1 MPEESDL
8 STPSPSPPRERERDR
23 TRNRTRERH
32 QDRDRDRDRDVGR
45 TRERQR
51 DHERDRDRETDR
63 DSNLR
68 SKRLSIADRIR
79 GTFNYARK
87 DTSASVQRRAS
98 TSSAP
103 AAARQSP
110 IPLIRQWLDTCN
122 AEHGTHCADHDMAG
136 MPTWHPMYLIDCVE
150 RRLVHAKSTDRY
162 ATLSYVWGSADP
174 RHSSPEGQAQLLK
187 SNIDAYQ
194 LTIPEK
200 DIPQTIL
207 DAIWLTKKLGIRHL
221 WVDRLC
227 IVHDDEKDRM
237 EHVEHMAYVL
247 CNAYM
252 AIIAAH
258 GDVNTGILPLD
269 PRRPI
274 RTPKQGPREHG
285 ELLQT
290 SKWNSRAWTLQERIY
305 ARRAVFFF
313 EDAMTWE
320 CHCDLWQGGATN
332 VMKTPKGKKS
342 ACTNRLSNSVFAY
355 RHSPWPDLDE
365 YARLVMDYS
374 VRRVTLVDDT
384 LMAFAGITHVLSRI
398 FQGGFAYGL
407 PLMFLDIALLW
418 RPQATIRR
426 RPSSRPIC
434 LPSWSWMGWW
444 SDGVPMDLVL
454 WRAAADYV
462 QATQATERNLEG
474 KRFQGTHHFRLKA
487 SIAWNLS
494 DGVKSTPIKNTGLEL
509 REFRSRRSASSAL
522 PTGWAKSG
530 SYFRHDCDAS
540 TTFKYPIPVEAG
552 GTGSGAYEP
561 RLTELDLPG
570 PLLFFKTTSG
580 FFQIDYAISMSP
592 KDRPSLPIAVGSIWS
607 KSGRWIGEFRAHDGW
622 LGIQSSNYE
631 GEEKLEFIAI
641 SSAMERKGSY
651 VFPMDK
657 FEENMDED
665 GVVHFVNVLWVERI
679 SGVAFRRGIGHI
691 LQKAWDTDAV
701 NEVDIYLG

>member
-1 MPEESDL
+1 
-8 STPSPSPPRERERDR
+8 
-23 TRNRTRERH
+23 
-32 QDRDRDRDRDVGR
+32 
-45 TRERQR
+45 
-51 DHERDRDRETDR
+51 
-63 DSNLR
+63 
-68 SKRLSIADRIR
+68 
-79 GTFNYARK
+79 
-87 DTSASVQRRAS
+87 
-98 TSSAP
+98 
-103 AAARQSP
+103 
-110 IPLIRQWLDTCN
+110 
-122 AEHGTHCADHDMAG
+122 MAG
-136 MPTWHPMYLIDCVE
+136 NTTWHPIYLIDCVE
-150 RRLVHAKSTDRY
+150 RRLVHAKPTDQY

-187 SNIDAYQ
+187 ATIDAYQ
-194 LTIPEK
+194 LNIPEK

-247 CNAYM
+247 CNAYVG
-252 AIIAAH
+252 IIAAH

-274 RTPKQGPREHG
+274 RTPKHGTREHG

-290 SKWNSRAWTLQERIY
+290 SKWNTRAWTLQERIY

-313 EDAMTWE
+313 EDSMTWE

-332 VMKTPKGKKS
+332 VMKIPKGKKPV
-342 ACTNRLSNSVFAY
+342 CMNRLSKSVFAY

-474 KRFQGTHHFRLKA
+474 RRFQGTHHFRLKA
-487 SIAWNLS
+487 SIVWNLS

-522 PTGWAKSG
+522 PTGWTKSG
-530 SYFRHDCDAS
+530 SYFRHDCDDF

-552 GTGSGAYEP
+552 GNGGGAYEP

-592 KDRPSLPIAVGSIWS
+592 KDKPSLPIAVGSIWS

-622 LGIQSSNYE
+622 LGVQSSNYE